1 MEITTEFIEEI
12 KRAVRVTASLA
23 DGEIKNLVSA
33 CVAEMQVAGVYIKDL
48 QDPLGKQAI
57 TLYCKAHYGYDEK
70 TEAFAEAFRA
80 LRDAMALSGDYK
92 KAVEE

>member
-1 MEITTEFIEEI
+1 MEITEEFVAEI
-12 KRAVRVTASLA
+12 KRAVRVTSGLA
-23 DGEIKNLVSA
+23 DEEIKNLASA
-33 CVAEMQVAGVYIKDL
+33 CVAEMQIAGVYITDL

-70 TEAFAEAFRA
+70 TEAFREAFQG